1 MAAVSERIHGLRRPG
16 ASLLKKTLPA
26 RPSDKALSRKAVN
39 PSAEI
44 TIPSSNS
51 TNTTT
56 TTTTTTNTSVPAES
70 QKDLPSLPQPPPPLP
85 HVVPV
90 ALQAARPPRGSSLND
105 SQTERQNYNQTE
117 RPQERPQWSQERQP
131 SNFLSP
137 QSSHN
142 ARPVSEAPSISQ
154 FIPDPE
160 PEPPL
165 DQQRMSIPI
174 SPDLIIDG
182 QKTPDSSSNS
192 STIHNI
198 HSEWTPPLPDNV
210 VVPPLT
216 RVHYDCFQAHRHM
229 PQSNNVWYATACMT
243 CRKLDQEVRHRCT
256 FCCLRVC
263 VACFERLQRSKDRS
277 LAECFP

>member
-1 MAAVSERIHGLRRPG
+1 MAAVSERIQGLRRPG

-39 PSAEI
+39 PVAADININISENP
-44 TIPSSNS
+44 PS
-51 TNTTT
+51 TFRENTE
-56 TTTTTTNTSVPAES
+56 P
-70 QKDLPSLPQPPPPLP
+70 QKDLPLPPPPPPPPPLP

-90 ALQAARPPRGSSLND
+90 ASQAARPPRGSSLND
-105 SQTERQNYNQTE
+105 NRNNERQYYNQYE
-117 RPQERPQWSQERQP
+117 RPQERQPVNNSNNLLVPQP
-131 SNFLSP
+131 SR
-137 QSSHN
+137 N

-160 PEPPL
+160 PEPFDL
-165 DQQRMSIPI
+165 PI

-182 QKTPDSSSNS
+182 QKTPDSSSNN
-192 STIHNI
+192 STIHNTV
-198 HSEWTPPLPDNV
+198 EWTPPLPDPV
-210 VVPPLT
+210 VIAPLT
-216 RVHYDCFQAHRHM
+216 RVHYDCFQAHRNM

-243 CRKLDQEVRHRCT
+243 CQKLDQEVRHRCT

-263 VACFERLQRSKDRS
+263 AACFERLQKSKDRS